1 VVAVLF
7 VCLVAAILAV
17 HLASRARGADAS
29 RCERFAAASV
39 VRSEM
44 VTGSGPRVVVIGDSY
59 AAGLGLDAP
68 GESWPARLDGAVHVS
83 GFSGSGFS
91 RGASG
96 CGAQVSFAAR
106 AADAVAGGASLV
118 VVEGGLNDHDRADA
132 EIRAGFDRLMAV
144 LDGHRV
150 VVVGP
155 PSAPSRA
162 AAVPRVDTLLAGL
175 AAKHDAAYVST
186 AGWSLPY
193 AEDRLHLTPAGHR
206 LFGDRVAA
214 AIADLTA

>member
-1 VVAVLF
+1 
-7 VCLVAAILAV
+7 
-17 HLASRARGADAS
+17 
-29 RCERFAAASV
+29 
-39 VRSEM
+39 
-44 VTGSGPRVVVIGDSY
+44 
-59 AAGLGLDAP
+59 
-68 GESWPARLDGAVHVS
+68 
-83 GFSGSGFS
+83 
-91 RGASG
+91 
-96 CGAQVSFAAR
+96 
-106 AADAVAGGASLV
+106 
-118 VVEGGLNDHDRADA
+118 
-132 EIRAGFDRLMAV
+132 V

-206 LFGDRVAA
+206 LFGDQVAA